1 MMSTGRLARFLAC
14 ASLALGTGTAGAHSA
29 SDAYL
34 NLTLGE
40 PVGPAVVVHGQWD
53 IALRGLDFVLRLDAN
68 GDGSVTWGEVRQRQV
83 EIERYAYAALHA
95 ANGPGRACVIKP
107 LGQMI
112 DDHADGAYAAL
123 FFDITCAR
131 TKAPKQTMHSPY
143 PALSLDYRL
152 FFAIDPSHRGI
163 VVMRTDGSVATA
175 VASPQNAVIRMDLA
189 RR

>member
-1 MMSTGRLARFLAC
+1 
-14 ASLALGTGTAGAHSA
+14 
-29 SDAYL
+29 
-34 NLTLGE
+34 
-40 PVGPAVVVHGQWD
+40 
-53 IALRGLDFVLRLDAN
+53 
-68 GDGSVTWGEVRQRQV
+68 
-83 EIERYAYAALHA
+83 
-95 ANGPGRACVIKP
+95 
-107 LGQMI
+107 MI
-112 DDHADGAYAAL
+112 DEHADGAYAAL

-131 TKAPKQTMHSPY
+131 AKAPQQTLHPPY